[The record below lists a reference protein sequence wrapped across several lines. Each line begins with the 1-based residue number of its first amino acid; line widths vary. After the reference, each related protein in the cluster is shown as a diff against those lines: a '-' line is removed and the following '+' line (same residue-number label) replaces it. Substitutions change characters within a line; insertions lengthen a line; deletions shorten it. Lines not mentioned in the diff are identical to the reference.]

1 MPPASITTGCAVA
14 AAVCWGALAATA
26 CTRVVCI
33 AVGLA
38 TAFDYLSDVVDS
50 TAQFEKRVYGGLV
63 GSAAAA
69 TVVCLVLME
78 LDRA

>member
-1 MPPASITTGCAVA
+1 MPHPITTGCAVA
-14 AAVCWGALAATA
+14 AAACCGAAAATA
-26 CTRVVCI
+26 CTRMVCI

-38 TAFDYLSDVVDS
+38 TAFDYLSDAVDS
-50 TAQFEKRVYGGLV
+50 TAEFEKRVYGGLV

-78 LDRA
+78 RGRA